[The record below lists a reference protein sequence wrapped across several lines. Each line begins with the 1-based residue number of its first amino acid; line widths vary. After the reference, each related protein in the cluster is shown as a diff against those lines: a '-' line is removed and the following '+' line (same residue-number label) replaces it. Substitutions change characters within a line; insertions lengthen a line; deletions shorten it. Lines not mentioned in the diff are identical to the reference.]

1 MAKRI
6 LSWKN
11 EGCTLFCGK
20 AGESEVVDWSH
31 SFNLEEIYPGFN
43 GFTPVQKYICF
54 YGLKQVLADC
64 GSQEKGFDEKMVLA
78 VKKWKDFKAG
88 RVATERSNGTGA
100 AENKKLAS
108 EVKNL
113 MKAVTLEGLLIKKTL
128 NPGLFSEED
137 EAKLQEFMQAAVKLA
152 SQNTANRLAKK

>member
-20 AGESEVVDWSH
+20 AGESDVVDWTNT
-31 SFNLEEIYPGFN
+31 FNLEEIYPKFGGFN
-43 GFTPVQKYICF
+43 SVQKYICF

-64 GSQEKGFDEKMVLA
+64 GSQEKGFNEKMILA
-78 VKKWKDFKAG
+78 QKKWDDFKAG
-88 RVATERSNGTGA
+88 RVNAERSNGTGA

-128 NPGLFSEED
+128 NPGLFTEEN
-137 EAKLQEFMQAAVKLA
+137 EKKLQEFMTAAVELA
-152 SQNTANRLAKK
+152 AKNTVDRKAKK